1 MQRSRQWSLNHSQTL
16 RDWAQ
21 AMNVGN
27 ECSQCL
33 IFLNVANGTLSFC
46 ASITTG
52 VEEERRPSWT
62 ADSICRSIAGDLS
75 DLCVSLHLALCVC
88 IHKPIAAAAM
98 WVHLC
103 GSWYVGASPL
113 QLCGSI
119 AAAAMWELLCGCTC
133 VGAAMWVH
141 LCRCLAVCACVAAS
155 MGLGF
160 KVFD

>member
-21 AMNVGN
+21 AMNVAN

-103 GSWYVGASPL
+103 GSCYGVHRRCSYVGASPL
-113 QLCGSI
+113 LLCGSCYVG
-119 AAAAMWELLCGCTC
+119 ALVWELLCGCTC
-133 VGAAMWVH
+133 VDVLLYVLASLHLWV
-141 LCRCLAVCACVAAS
+141 
-155 MGLGF
+155 
-160 KVFD
+160 